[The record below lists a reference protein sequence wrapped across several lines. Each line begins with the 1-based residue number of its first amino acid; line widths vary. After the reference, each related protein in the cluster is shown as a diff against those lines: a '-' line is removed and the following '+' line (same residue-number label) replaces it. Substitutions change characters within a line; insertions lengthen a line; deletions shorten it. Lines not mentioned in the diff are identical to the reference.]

1 MLTAIRVPRPI
12 FGQTVGMF
20 AISLALIPGVVGVS
34 SPDHA
39 WGTTPAGGAAAQST
53 DTPVR
58 LVVATDHEIRN
69 DREWARGLALV
80 VAEAEDLLYPYLGRP
95 LEVVRTAP
103 WQGSFR
109 QPSAD
114 PLLQDLMRSVSR
126 EDADIVVGFAR
137 SYSFQPF
144 TETGAR
150 ARGLAN
156 YRSAYAVLMLGG
168 SLGDDRTP
176 VSEIGSL
183 LAHELAHVFGAVH
196 RSGADLLLAPG
207 GVGTRIDALSAA
219 LIGMHRERSFG
230 APGFPLPAHYREA
243 ARPLYRKAIEDD
255 PGNLDARLMLARL
268 DVETG
273 RFEEAVMALEEI
285 LSEFPGSLEARAD
298 LDLALSL
305 RHRESGSSALALGS
319 PGDNVGE
326 SPRPGYIYQRKVGAC
341 S

>member
-1 MLTAIRVPRPI
+1 V
-12 FGQTVGMF
+12 
-20 AISLALIPGVVGVS
+20 
-34 SPDHA
+34 
-39 WGTTPAGGAAAQST
+39 AGAQST
-53 DTPVR
+53 DAPVR

-69 DREWARGLALV
+69 DREWSRGLALV
-80 VAEAEDLLYPYLGRP
+80 VAEAEDLLHPYLGRP

-103 WQGSFR
+103 WQGSIR

-114 PLLQDLMRSVSR
+114 SLLQDLMHSVSR
-126 EDADIVVGFAR
+126 GDADIVVGFVR
-137 SYSFQPF
+137 SYSFQAF

-156 YRSAYAVLMLGG
+156 YRGAYAVLMLGG
-168 SLGDDRTP
+168 SLGDYRTP
-176 VSEIGSL
+176 ISEIGAL

-196 RSGADLLLAPG
+196 RSGADLLLAPS
-207 GVGTRIDALSAA
+207 GVGRKIDALSAA
-219 LIGMHRERSFG
+219 LIGMNRERSFG
-230 APGFPLPAHYREA
+230 VPGFPLPAHYREA

-273 RFEEAVMALEEI
+273 RYEEAVIALEEI
-285 LSEFPGSLEARAD
+285 LSEIPGSLEARAD

-305 RHRESGSSALALGS
+305 LHREAGSLALALGS
-319 PGDNVGE
+319 ARRNVGE
-326 SPRPGYIYQRKVGAC
+326 SPRLECFYQRKVGAC